1 MKLTEWINNQPDYGI
16 CNPPMSSDQALD
28 FLFEY
33 LIPDHYDPNPES
45 CEQVNTY
52 VVYEILMK
60 YSKEFRR
67 EVRDYTKK
75 NSNQNNVVVESI
87 KKYLTG
93 DK

>member
-1 MKLTEWINNQPDYGI
+1 MKLTEWIINQLDYGI
-16 CNPPMSSDQALD
+16 CNPPMSSDHALD

-33 LIPDHYDPNPES
+33 LIPDHYDPTPES
-45 CEQVNTY
+45 YEQVNTY

-87 KKYLTG
+87 KKYLKG